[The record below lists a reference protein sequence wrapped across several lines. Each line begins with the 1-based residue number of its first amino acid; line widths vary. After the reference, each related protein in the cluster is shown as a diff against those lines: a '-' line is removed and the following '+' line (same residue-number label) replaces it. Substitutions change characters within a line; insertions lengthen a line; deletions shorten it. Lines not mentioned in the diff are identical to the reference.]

1 MIYWDWAV
9 KLNIFLQIN
18 KKLLLIFICIST
30 LVVLFTLYIYTQINI
45 SNNNIDTTINQ
56 NSKYDILKP
65 KFTINNEKN
74 IISVTANEGNIMD
87 NNDIL
92 LKNDV
97 LLKSTD
103 FTIHS
108 NDVIYNREK
117 QTAKSKNDSIF
128 VSEKTT
134 IESEG
139 FNITEKGKIIKFN
152 GKSKLILSQW
162 LEFLF

>member
-1 MIYWDWAV
+1 MV
-9 KLNIFLQIN
+9 
-18 KKLLLIFICIST
+18 LLT
-30 LVVLFTLYIYTQINI
+30 LFIYTKINVV
-45 SNNNIDTTINQ
+45 NNNIETIINQ

-74 IISVTANEGNIMD
+74 IISVSANEGNIMD

-97 LLKSTD
+97 LFRSSD

-108 NDVIYNREK
+108 DDVIYNREK

-128 VSEKTT
+128 VSERTT

-139 FNITEKGKIIKFN
+139 FNIIEKGKIIKFN

-162 LEFLF
+162 

>member
-1 MIYWDWAV
+1 M
-9 KLNIFLQIN
+9 NIFLQIN
-18 KKLLLIFICIST
+18 KKLLLIIICITALLVLLT
-30 LVVLFTLYIYTQINI
+30 LFIYTKINVV
-45 SNNNIDTTINQ
+45 NNNIETIINQ

-97 LLKSTD
+97 LFRSSD

-108 NDVIYNREK
+108 DDVIYNRDK

-128 VSEKTT
+128 VSERTT

-152 GKSKLILSQW
+152 GKSKLILSQ
-162 LEFLF
+162 

>member
-1 MIYWDWAV
+1 M
-9 KLNIFLQIN
+9 NIFLQIN
-18 KKLLLIFICIST
+18 KKLLLIIICITALLVLLT
-30 LVVLFTLYIYTQINI
+30 LFIYTKINVV
-45 SNNNIDTTINQ
+45 NNNIETIINQ

-97 LLKSTD
+97 LFRSSD

-108 NDVIYNREK
+108 DDVIYNRDK

-128 VSEKTT
+128 VSERTT

-152 GKSKLILSQW
+152 GKSKLTLSQ
-162 LEFLF
+162 

>member
-1 MIYWDWAV
+1 
-9 KLNIFLQIN
+9 LNIFLQIN
-18 KKLLLIFICIST
+18 KKLLLIIICITALLVLLT
-30 LVVLFTLYIYTQINI
+30 LFIYTKINVV
-45 SNNNIDTTINQ
+45 NNNIETIINQ

-97 LLKSTD
+97 LFRSSD

-108 NDVIYNREK
+108 DDVIYNRDK

-128 VSEKTT
+128 VSERTT

-152 GKSKLILSQW
+152 GKSKLILSQ
-162 LEFLF
+162 

>member
-1 MIYWDWAV
+1 M
-9 KLNIFLQIN
+9 NIFLQIN
-18 KKLLLIFICIST
+18 KKLLLIIICITALLVLLT
-30 LVVLFTLYIYTQINI
+30 LFIYTKINVV
-45 SNNNIDTTINQ
+45 NNNIETIINQ

-97 LLKSTD
+97 LFRSSD

-108 NDVIYNREK
+108 DDVIYNRDK

-128 VSEKTT
+128 VSERTT

-162 LEFLF
+162 

>member
-1 MIYWDWAV
+1 MV
-9 KLNIFLQIN
+9 
-18 KKLLLIFICIST
+18 LLT
-30 LVVLFTLYIYTQINI
+30 LFIYTKINVV
-45 SNNNIDTTINQ
+45 NNNIETIINQ

-74 IISVTANEGNIMD
+74 IISVSANEGNIMD

-97 LLKSTD
+97 LFRSSD

-108 NDVIYNREK
+108 DDVIYNREK

-128 VSEKTT
+128 VSERTT

-139 FNITEKGKIIKFN
+139 FNIIEKGKIIKFN
-152 GKSKLILSQW
+152 GKSKLILSQ
-162 LEFLF
+162 

>member
-1 MIYWDWAV
+1 MV
-9 KLNIFLQIN
+9 
-18 KKLLLIFICIST
+18 LLT
-30 LVVLFTLYIYTQINI
+30 LFIYTKINVV
-45 SNNNIDTTINQ
+45 NNNIETIINQ

-74 IISVTANEGNIMD
+74 IISVSANEGNIMD

-97 LLKSTD
+97 LFRSSD

-108 NDVIYNREK
+108 DDVIYNREK

-128 VSEKTT
+128 VSERTT

-152 GKSKLILSQW
+152 GKSKLILSQ
-162 LEFLF
+162 

>member
-1 MIYWDWAV
+1 
-9 KLNIFLQIN
+9 
-18 KKLLLIFICIST
+18 
-30 LVVLFTLYIYTQINI
+30 
-45 SNNNIDTTINQ
+45 
-56 NSKYDILKP
+56 
-65 KFTINNEKN
+65 
-74 IISVTANEGNIMD
+74 MD

-97 LLKSTD
+97 LFKSTD

-152 GKSKLILSQW
+152 GKSKLILSQ
-162 LEFLF
+162 

>member
-1 MIYWDWAV
+1 MFAIT
-9 KLNIFLQIN
+9 LIIFFTLI
-18 KKLLLIFICIST
+18 IFIKNNT
-30 LVVLFTLYIYTQINI
+30 LNSDLDLIV
-45 SNNNIDTTINQ
+45 NQ
-56 NSKYDILKP
+56 DSKFDILKP

-74 IISVTANEGNIMD
+74 IISVTANQGNIMD

-97 LLKSTD
+97 LFKSKD
-103 FTIHS
+103 FKIYS
-108 NDVIYNREK
+108 DDVVYNREK

-134 IESEG
+134 IKSEG
-139 FNITEKGKIIKFN
+139 FNIIEKGKIIKFN

-162 LEFLF
+162 